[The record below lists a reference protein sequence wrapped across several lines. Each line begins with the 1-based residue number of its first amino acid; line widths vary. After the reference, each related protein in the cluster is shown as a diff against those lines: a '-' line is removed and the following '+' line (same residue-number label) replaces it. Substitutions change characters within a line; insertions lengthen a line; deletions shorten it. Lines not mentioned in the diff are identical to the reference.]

1 MINIRNMSEKECVV
15 GMEVFGICMEQ
26 TKYEKKK
33 IVGMVGDIV
42 CLDMKTELGY
52 SMDSTKVLVHT
63 VHMPFIDRGITF
75 IYLLKV

>member
-1 MINIRNMSEKECVV
+1 MEWKSLEYVWSKQNM
-15 GMEVFGICMEQ
+15 
-26 TKYEKKK
+26 KKKIK

>member
-1 MINIRNMSEKECVV
+1 MEWKSLEYVWSKQNMK
-15 GMEVFGICMEQ
+15 
-26 TKYEKKK
+26 KKK